1 MTLPSYDDSNLP
13 TTTMAEEVNA
23 VNAAI
28 VAAVAAGDS
37 TASFATQHHL
47 DALRIDS
54 LEAIENLVSASA
66 RLKRAAED
74 DEEAI
79 EDSVKLRKLQED
91 LNNNTNA
98 AAQASGIISNNSS
111 LNTSTHNSPSHTT
124 SVEVQIPTA
133 SEDTNMDSP
142 LVEEATPIAI
152 ETSIAESTS
161 IVAKDTTTTTDAADA
176 RVSPVHEALT
186 AAAKTNHLSATFHS
200 SIMADLE
207 RIHQVA
213 KMDPAQ
219 MASFS
224 TNPNNQATLE
234 QLTSSALASALASS
248 PLAVS
253 SLHSNLQQLQHPT
266 PQPETPTPTQQQQD
280 AAVQGII
287 ASIPVTTSATATAA
301 AAAAAAAETDAGNDS
316 ASSQDEDETL
326 SGKRTSSRNMT
337 NDERRQRRLL
347 RNRVAAKEC
356 RKKKKAYV
364 NELQDTC
371 ARLQEENARLLRE
384 NEELNAKLTLGAM
397 RIDENVRL
405 IKEVEELNA
414 KLTLGVM
421 TAGAGAHA
429 HTHVHEHDHVQES
442 VSVSVVAEVSSKEDQ
457 PAVVVAVDETQQPQ
471 VGPPEVEVELIS
483 ADEV

>member
-37 TASFATQHHL
+37 TASFTTQHHL

-124 SVEVQIPTA
+124 SVEVQIPAVA
-133 SEDTNMDSP
+133 SEDTNMDTS
-142 LVEEATPIAI
+142 LVEEATPIVV
-152 ETSIAESTS
+152 ETTIAESTS
-161 IVAKDTTTTTDAADA
+161 VVVKDTTTTDAAA
-176 RVSPVHEALT
+176 RVSPAIHEAIT

-234 QLTSSALASALASS
+234 QLTSSALASALAQS
-248 PLAVS
+248 PLSVS
-253 SLHSNLQQLQHPT
+253 TLQNTLQLQQPT
-266 PQPETPTPTQQQQD
+266 PQPEATTPTQQQQD

-287 ASIPVTTSATATAA
+287 ASIPVPTATTTVAT
-301 AAAAAAAETDAGNDS
+301 EEPDAGNDS

-384 NEELNAKLTLGAM
+384 NEELNAKITLGAM

-421 TAGAGAHA
+421 TAGVAAHA
-429 HTHVHEHDHVQES
+429 HAHVHEHDHVQDS
-442 VSVSVVAEVSSKEDQ
+442 VGVSVAEVSPKEDQ

-471 VGPPEVEVELIS
+471 VGAQEVEAIATE
-483 ADEV
+483 AA

>member
-37 TASFATQHHL
+37 TASFTTQHHL

-111 LNTSTHNSPSHTT
+111 LNASAHNSPSHTT
-124 SVEVQIPTA
+124 SVEVQIPTVA
-133 SEDTNMDSP
+133 SEDTNMDAP
-142 LVEEATPIAI
+142 LVEEAAPITA
-152 ETSIAESTS
+152 ETTITESTS
-161 IVAKDTTTTTDAADA
+161 VVVKDTTTTADAAA
-176 RVSPVHEALT
+176 RVSPAIHEAIT
-186 AAAKTNHLSATFHS
+186 SAAKTNHLSATFHS

-234 QLTSSALASALASS
+234 QLTSSALASALAQS

-253 SLHSNLQQLQHPT
+253 TLHSNLQQLQHST
-266 PQPETPTPTQQQQD
+266 PQPETTTATTTQQQQD

-287 ASIPVTTSATATAA
+287 ASIPVTTAASAV
-301 AAAAAAAETDAGNDS
+301 AAEPDAGNDS

-384 NEELNAKLTLGAM
+384 NEELNAKITLGAM

-421 TAGAGAHA
+421 TVGAAAHA
-429 HTHVHEHDHVQES
+429 HAHVHEHEHVQDPVD
-442 VSVSVVAEVSSKEDQ
+442 VSVAEVSPKEDQ
-457 PAVVVAVDETQQPQ
+457 PDVVVAVEETQQPQ
-471 VGPPEVEVELIS
+471 VGAQEVEGIATEAV
-483 ADEV
+483 

>member
-1 MTLPSYDDSNLP
+1 
-13 TTTMAEEVNA
+13 MAEEVNA

-37 TASFATQHHL
+37 TASFAAQHHL

-54 LEAIENLVSASA
+54 LEAIESL
-66 RLKRAAED
+66 RAAED

-133 SEDTNMDSP
+133 SEDTDMEAP
-142 LVEEATPIAI
+142 LVAEEATPIAI
-152 ETSIAESTS
+152 ETTIAESTS
-161 IVAKDTTTTTDAADA
+161 IVVKDTTTTTDATDA

-253 SLHSNLQQLQHPT
+253 SLHSNLQQLQHST
-266 PQPETPTPTQQQQD
+266 PQPESPTTTQQQQD

-287 ASIPVTTSATATAA
+287 ASIPVTTTATATAA
-301 AAAAAAAETDAGNDS
+301 ATAAAAAAETDAGNDS

-371 ARLQEENARLLRE
+371 TRLQEENARLLRE

-429 HTHVHEHDHVQES
+429 HSHVHEHEHVQDP
-442 VSVSVVAEVSSKEDQ
+442 VSVSVVAEVSPKEDQ
-457 PAVVVAVDETQQPQ
+457 PAVVVAVDETQQSQ
-471 VGPPEVEVELIS
+471 TPEVEVELIS
-483 ADEV
+483 ADAI

>member
-37 TASFATQHHL
+37 TASFTTQHHL

-54 LEAIENLVSASA
+54 LEAIESLVSASA

-74 DEEAI
+74 DEDAI

-124 SVEVQIPTA
+124 SVEVQISTVD
-133 SEDTNMDSP
+133 SDDTNMDTP
-142 LVEEATPIAI
+142 LAEEATPIVA
-152 ETSIAESTS
+152 ETTIAESTS
-161 IVAKDTTTTTDAADA
+161 VVAKDTTTTDAAA
-176 RVSPVHEALT
+176 RVSPTIHEAIT

-234 QLTSSALASALASS
+234 QLTSSALASALAQS
-248 PLAVS
+248 PLTVS
-253 SLHSNLQQLQHPT
+253 TLHNNLQLQQPT
-266 PQPETPTPTQQQQD
+266 PQPETTPTTQQQQD

-287 ASIPVTTSATATAA
+287 ASIPVPAA
-301 AAAAAAAETDAGNDS
+301 AADVATADPDAGNDS

-364 NELQDTC
+364 GELQDTC

-384 NEELNAKLTLGAM
+384 NEELNAKITLGAM

-421 TAGAGAHA
+421 TAGAAAHA
-429 HTHVHEHDHVQES
+429 HAHVHEHDHVQDP
-442 VSVSVVAEVSSKEDQ
+442 VAEESPKEDH
-457 PAVVVAVDETQQPQ
+457 PAVVDAADETQQPQ
-471 VGPPEVEVELIS
+471 AGAQEVEAIATEAV
-483 ADEV
+483 

>member
-1 MTLPSYDDSNLP
+1 MTHPSFDDSNLP
-13 TTTMAEEVNA
+13 TTTMSEAVNA

-37 TASFATQHHL
+37 TATFAAQHHL
-47 DALRIDS
+47 DP

-79 EDSVKLRKLQED
+79 EDSVKLRKLQEEV
-91 LNNNTNA
+91 NNNANA

-111 LNTSTHNSPSHTT
+111 LNTSSHNSPSHTT
-124 SVEVQIPTA
+124 SVEAQIPTPVA
-133 SEDTNMDSP
+133 DTNMEPALEQAASS
-142 LVEEATPIAI
+142 VA
-152 ETSIAESTS
+152 ETTIAETASV
-161 IVAKDTTTTTDAADA
+161 VAKAITPTPDAVA
-176 RVSPVHEALT
+176 RVSPVVHEAIT
-186 AAAKTNHLSATFHS
+186 TAAKTNQLTAAFHS

-207 RIHQVA
+207 RMQQVA
-213 KMDPAQ
+213 KVDPAQ
-219 MASFS
+219 MASYS

-234 QLTSSALASALASS
+234 QLKQLTSSELASVLAQS

-253 SLHSNLQQLQHPT
+253 SLHSNLQLQHT
-266 PQPETPTPTQQQQD
+266 PQPQATQQQQD

-287 ASIPVTTSATATAA
+287 ASIPVTTENEAA
-301 AAAAAAAETDAGNDS
+301 NDS

-371 ARLQEENARLLRE
+371 TRLQEENARLMRE

-421 TAGAGAHA
+421 TAGAAAHA
-429 HTHVHEHDHVQES
+429 HAHIHEHEQAHDS
-442 VSVSVVAEVSSKEDQ
+442 VTVAAEVSPKEDQ
-457 PAVVVAVDETQQPQ
+457 PTVAVVDETQPQ
-471 VGPPEVEVELIS
+471 VVAQEVDAATEAV
-483 ADEV
+483 